1 MRGAYDVGMS
11 DGGVIGS
18 VQGAAKDVEEHPA
31 AAWAAA
37 AGHVVNGVVHAI
49 IGGIAIGIARG
60 AGGSA
65 DQSGA
70 MRAIK
75 DNPLGA
81 AALWLVAGALFALA
95 LYSLA
100 VAVGEVSRKKR
111 DAAKSVGRAVMY
123 AVVGSAALVYALG
136 GTADG
141 EETTESVSAELLQ
154 SWWGSALLVLAGV
167 VIAVIGVAMMAK
179 GVTRS
184 FLKDVELP
192 PRFRRS
198 FTALGIA
205 GYLAK
210 GLAVVIIGVL
220 FVVAV
225 FTRDPE
231 DTGGLDG
238 ALKSLVGVPG
248 GQAVL
253 VAIGVGLILYGVYC
267 IARARTTARRS
278 R

>member
-1 MRGAYDVGMS
+1 MS
-11 DGGVIGS
+11 DGGVIGE
-18 VQGAAKDVEEHPA
+18 VRDKAKDVEHHPVVA
-31 AAWAAA
+31 RAAA
-37 AGHVVNGVVHAI
+37 AGHVVNGIVHAI
-49 IGGIAIGIARG
+49 IGAIAIGVAQG

-70 MRAIK
+70 MRAIEA
-75 DNPLGA
+75 NPLGA

-100 VAVGEVSRKKR
+100 VAVGEASREKR

-141 EETTESVSAELLQ
+141 EETTESLSAELLQ

-167 VIAVIGVAMMAK
+167 AIAAIGVAMMAK
-179 GVTRS
+179 GLS
-184 FLKDVELP
+184 
-192 PRFRRS
+192 
-198 FTALGIA
+198 
-205 GYLAK
+205 
-210 GLAVVIIGVL
+210 VVLVGVL

-225 FTRDPE
+225 FSRDPE

-248 GQAVL
+248 GQVVL
-253 VAIGVGLILYGVYC
+253 IAIGAGLILYGLFC
-267 IARARTTARRS
+267 LARARTTARKGT
-278 R
+278 

>member
-1 MRGAYDVGMS
+1 MS
-11 DGGVIGS
+11 DGGVIGE
-18 VQGAAKDVEEHPA
+18 VRDKAKDVEHHPVVA
-31 AAWAAA
+31 RAAA
-37 AGHVVNGVVHAI
+37 AGHVVNGIVHAI
-49 IGGIAIGIARG
+49 IGAIAIGIARG

-70 MRAIK
+70 MRAIEA
-75 DNPLGA
+75 NPLGA

-100 VAVGEVSRKKR
+100 VAVGEASREKR

-141 EETTESVSAELLQ
+141 EETTESLSAELLQ

-167 VIAVIGVAMMAK
+167 AIAAIGVAMMAK
-179 GVTRS
+179 GITRS
-184 FLKDVELP
+184 FLEDVELP

-198 FTALGIA
+198 FTALGIG

-210 GLAVVIIGVL
+210 GLSVVLVGVL

-225 FTRDPE
+225 FSRDPE

-248 GQAVL
+248 GQVVL
-253 VAIGVGLILYGVYC
+253 IAIGAGLILYGLFC
-267 IARARTTARRS
+267 LARARTTARKGT
-278 R
+278 

>member
-1 MRGAYDVGMS
+1 MS
-11 DGGVIGS
+11 DGEVLGDL
-18 VQGAAKDVEEHPA
+18 QDKAKDVEHHPV
-31 AAWAAA
+31 AAWL
-37 AGHVVNGVVHAI
+37 AGTGHAVNGIVHAI
-49 IGGIAIGIARG
+49 IGAIAIGIAQG

-70 MRAIK
+70 MRAIGAT
-75 DNPLGA
+75 PLGA
-81 AALWLVAGALFALA
+81 AALWLVAGALLALA

-100 VAVGEVSRKKR
+100 VAVGEVTRKKR

-123 AVVGSAALVYALG
+123 AVVGSAALVYAMG

-141 EETTESVSAELLQ
+141 EHATESLSAELLQ

-167 VIAVIGVAMMAK
+167 IIMVIGVAMIGK

-184 FLKDVELP
+184 FLKDVDLS

-198 FTALGIA
+198 FTALGIG

-210 GLAVVIIGVL
+210 GLAVVIVGAL
-220 FVVAV
+220 FLTAV

-238 ALKSLVGVPG
+238 ALRSLVGLPG
-248 GQAVL
+248 GQMVL
-253 VAIGVGLILYGVYC
+253 IAIGAGLILFGVYC
-267 IARARTTARRS
+267 LARARTTALKAR
-278 R
+278 